1 MRSGWPHTQSD
12 HGRHPGD
19 QRRRPFGPDISWPTG
34 YSDLEYREGDYHYPA
49 PTAAQP
55 VLQGEH
61 PYAAFSAAGYG
72 DDGYLDPGYDGPAAQ
87 DLGYPQRRHPQ
98 AIESGN
104 GYSRPDYPARDYY
117 QDPRAHQ
124 QRDYDQPP
132 RYADEGP
139 AYPAQ
144 DDYGLPAGYGLRD
157 DYQDRGGYGSG
168 AYHAAPVYD
177 PADYNGSAYSRPGI
191 DGPGYDLS
199 GIIGTGD
206 FESFG
211 YDEPSYDRLSY
222 DDPRYDDGHRDGP
235 GGGPRLDETRTDLR
249 ALGGTRFDETR
260 LDSLWLSDE
269 DIRPGDVMGYGSD
282 GFEGEGR
289 GRSGYPGWGASHSGR
304 FDETRLDLGDPRMD
318 HTRFDVPVYDETRM
332 DMRALPAAG
341 GVLAPPEDRPLD
353 WAEEPSFDDY
363 DGLELY
369 EEPSAPAAFVRTAP
383 RPDGTTPRRATG
395 RRRGRSGDRR
405 QWMALGAIAVV
416 AAGAIGGVLM
426 KYVFSGPSG
435 PAHTVVAPNQADGF
449 TRSQNMEKQL
459 KVDSLA
465 QTIMKDS
472 SGHVSN
478 PVSAVYGQGNV
489 MSGAN
494 PQIFEFV
501 GGKLSGTSP
510 SASVA
515 SFIHDNPG
523 AKVVPAGS
531 MGGEAVCAPEQL
543 NGESVAMCVW
553 FDNDSFGA
561 LVSPTM
567 TTAKLATTMAQVRPG
582 LEVMAR

>member
-1 MRSGWPHTQSD
+1 M
-12 HGRHPGD
+12 
-19 QRRRPFGPDISWPTG
+19 
-34 YSDLEYREGDYHYPA
+34 
-49 PTAAQP
+49 
-55 VLQGEH
+55 LQGEH
-61 PYAAFSAAGYG
+61 PYAAFSGAGYG
-72 DDGYLDPGYDGPAAQ
+72 DDGYLDPGYDGPSAQ
-87 DLGYPQRRHPQ
+87 DAGHLRRGYPR

-104 GYSRPDYPARDYY
+104 GHGQPGYPARGYDPGQAEPAYPVTGQHEAWGY
-117 QDPRAHQ
+117 QNPGVYEPW
-124 QRDYDQPP
+124 DYDQPLSYP
-132 RYADEGP
+132 DEEP

-144 DDYGLPAGYGLRD
+144 D
-157 DYQDRGGYGSG
+157 GYGSG
-168 AYHAAPVYD
+168 AYHSAPAYD

-211 YDEPSYDRLSY
+211 YDQPSYDRLSY

-235 GGGPRLDETRTDLR
+235 GGGPRLDETRMDLM

-260 LDSLWLSDE
+260 LDALWLSDE
-269 DIRPGDVMGYGSD
+269 DVRRDDVTGYDSD
-282 GFEGEGR
+282 GFGGDSR
-289 GRSGYPGWGASHSGR
+289 GRSGYPDWDVPDSGR
-304 FDETRLDLGDPRMD
+304 FDETRLDLRADPRMD

-332 DMRALPAAG
+332 DMRALPAAA
-341 GVLAPPEDRPLD
+341 GVLAPEDQPLE
-353 WAEEPSFDDY
+353 WAEEAPFDDF
-363 DGLELY
+363 DDFEDQFAQ
-369 EEPSAPAAFVRTAP
+369 APAAFVRNPP
-383 RPDGTTPRRATG
+383 RPDDTTTRRAAG

-435 PAHTVVAPNQADGF
+435 PAHTVVAPKQADGF
-449 TRSQNMEKQL
+449 TRMPNLERQL

-478 PVSAVYGQGNV
+478 PVPAVYQQGNAV
-489 MSGAN
+489 SGAN

-501 GGKLSGTSP
+501 GGKLSGASP

-515 SFIHDNPG
+515 SFIQDNPG
-523 AKVVPAGS
+523 ARVVPAGS
-531 MGGEAVCAPEQL
+531 LGGAAVCAQEQL

-567 TTAKLATTMAQVRPG
+567 STAKLATTMTQVRPS
-582 LEVMAR
+582 LEVTDK

>member
-12 HGRHPGD
+12 HGRNPGE
-19 QRRRPFGPDISWPTG
+19 RRRPFGPDTSWPTG
-34 YSDLEYREGDYHYPA
+34 YSDLEYRDGDYHYPA
-49 PTAAQP
+49 PTLAQP

-87 DLGYPQRRHPQ
+87 DYPQGRYPR

-104 GYSRPDYPARDYY
+104 GYSRPEYPARDYY
-117 QDPRAHQ
+117 TDPRAHQ
-124 QRDYDQPP
+124 QWDYDQPQ
-132 RYADEGP
+132 RYAGEEPG
-139 AYPAQ
+139 YPAQ
-144 DDYGLPAGYGLRD
+144 DDYGRPDGYGPRD

-211 YDEPSYDRLSY
+211 YDEPSYGRLSY

-249 ALGGTRFDETR
+249 ALGGPRFDETR

-269 DIRPGDVMGYGSD
+269 DIRQDDVTGYGSD
-282 GFEGEGR
+282 GF
-289 GRSGYPGWGASHSGR
+289 GR
-304 FDETRLDLGDPRMD
+304 FDETRLDLGADPRMD

-341 GVLAPPEDRPLD
+341 GVLAPAEDQPFH
-353 WAEEPSFDDY
+353 WAEEPAFDDY

-383 RPDGTTPRRATG
+383 RPDDTPTRRATG

-449 TRSQNMEKQL
+449 ARSQNMEKQL

-472 SGHVSN
+472 SGHVSS
-478 PVSAVYGQGNV
+478 PVSAVYQQGNV

-515 SFIHDNPG
+515 SFIQSNPG

-531 MGGEAVCAPEQL
+531 MGGEAVCAQEQL

-567 TTAKLATTMAQVRPG
+567 TTAKLATTMDQVRPS
-582 LEVMAR
+582 LEVMDK